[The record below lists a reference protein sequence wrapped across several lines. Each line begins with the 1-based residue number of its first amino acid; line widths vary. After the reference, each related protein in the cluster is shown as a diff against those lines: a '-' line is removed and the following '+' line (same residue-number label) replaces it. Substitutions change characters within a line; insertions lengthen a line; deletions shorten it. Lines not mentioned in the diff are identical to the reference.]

1 VRQFLTPETGLPQ
14 LNAQAF
20 SVSQL
25 LLFSVRLYSELN
37 LL

>member
-1 VRQFLTPETGLPQ
+1 LMPEIGLPQ

-25 LLFSVRLYSELN
+25 LLFSVCFYSELN